1 MNYRAVVNVI
11 GFILIFLG
19 LSMSFSIGWAIYYN
33 DDMNFYRDFLS
44 LAKSMGVTI
53 LSGIILS
60 LGTYSKKKSKLS
72 IRDGFAIVTFGWL
85 LMTFYSTM
93 PFFFAEMGSYTDC
106 FFEAMSGLTTTGASI
121 LNDIESLSHG
131 ILFWRSFTHFIGGMG
146 IIVFSIAILPLLGAG
161 GVQLFKAEVAGPTA
175 DKLAPRIKQTAKYLW
190 IIYLGLIFLM
200 TITLY
205 IEGIIF
211 DIDKLNLFHSLCHAF
226 GIIGTGGFS
235 TYNNSVATF
244 DSSIITWTFILFMF
258 LSATNFTLHFIF
270 LTKGSFKYFKNSEFK
285 TYIKIILFIGLFFFI
300 GISNLDL
307 TNHISNQNFTL
318 YDKLE
323 SAFFYATSFITTTG
337 FTQSN
342 YLDWNNSSLI
352 IIFILLFLG
361 GCAGSTTGGIK
372 LIRTLLIFKY
382 LKSTIKKIIHPNGV
396 YPIRIGNK
404 EVSTDI
410 VQSVL
415 GFYFLYIFI
424 FILLSLIISLTSN
437 TDLVSSLAVSASTI
451 GNVGP
456 GLGIIGPL
464 GNWSDFTDLTKWILS
479 FCMLL
484 GRLEIFTVIILF
496 SKTYWKR

>member
-1 MNYRAVVNVI
+1 MNYRSVVNII
-11 GFILIFLG
+11 GFILTFLG
-19 LSMSFSIGWAIYYN
+19 LSMIFSIGWSIYYN
-33 DDMNFYRDFLS
+33 DDLYFSHDCMALVKAMGITVFSGLALS
-44 LAKSMGVTI
+44 I
-53 LSGIILS
+53 
-60 LGTYSKKKSKLS
+60 GTYSKKKTKLS
-72 IRDGFAIVTFGWL
+72 IRDGFAIVTLGWL
-85 LMTFYSTM
+85 LMTFFSAL
-93 PFFFAEMGSYTDC
+93 PFYFSNLGSYTDC

-146 IIVFSIAILPLLGAG
+146 IIVFSIAILPLLGSG

-190 IIYLGLIFLM
+190 LIYLGLIFLM
-200 TITLY
+200 TLTLY
-205 IEGIIF
+205 IEGWILG
-211 DIDKLNLFHSLCHAF
+211 IDKLDLFHSLCHAF
-226 GIIGTGGFS
+226 GTIGTAGFS
-235 TYNNSVATF
+235 TYQTSIATF
-244 DSSIITWTFILFMF
+244 ESSTITWTVIVFMF

-270 LTKGSFKYFKNSEFK
+270 LTRGSFQYFKNSEFK
-285 TYIKIILFIGLFFFI
+285 VYVKIILCIALFFFI
-300 GISNLDL
+300 GIINMNLVDH
-307 TNHISNQNFTL
+307 NDQVFSL
-318 YDKLE
+318 YEKFE
-323 SAFFYATSFITTTG
+323 SAFFYSVSFVTTTG
-337 FTQSN
+337 FTHSN
-342 YLDWNNSSLI
+342 YLDWNNASLI

-404 EVSTDI
+404 EISLDI

-437 TDLVSSLAVSASTI
+437 TDLISSFAVSASTI
-451 GNVGP
+451 GN
-456 GLGIIGPL
+456 IGPAL
-464 GNWSDFTDLTKWILS
+464 GVIGPEGNWSGFTDLTKWILS

>member
-1 MNYRAVVNVI
+1 
-11 GFILIFLG
+11 
-19 LSMSFSIGWAIYYN
+19 
-33 DDMNFYRDFLS
+33 
-44 LAKSMGVTI
+44 
-53 LSGIILS
+53 
-60 LGTYSKKKSKLS
+60 
-72 IRDGFAIVTFGWL
+72 
-85 LMTFYSTM
+85 
-93 PFFFAEMGSYTDC
+93 
-106 FFEAMSGLTTTGASI
+106 
-121 LNDIESLSHG
+121 
-131 ILFWRSFTHFIGGMG
+131 
-146 IIVFSIAILPLLGAG
+146 
-161 GVQLFKAEVAGPTA
+161 
-175 DKLAPRIKQTAKYLW
+175 
-190 IIYLGLIFLM
+190 M